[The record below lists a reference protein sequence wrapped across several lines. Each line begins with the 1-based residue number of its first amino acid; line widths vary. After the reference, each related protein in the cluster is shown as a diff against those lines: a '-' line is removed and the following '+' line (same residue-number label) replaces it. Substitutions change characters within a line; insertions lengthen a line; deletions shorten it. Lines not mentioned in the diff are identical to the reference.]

1 MASFMQALKRPFVDK
16 KALVLG
22 MAIGALPGVNILLL
36 GFGLAE
42 SDRLLNSRRRPLGW
56 WQMEGIMSKAI
67 AAFAII
73 TIYFLP
79 VILVS
84 TFFLGPLL
92 KEAGG
97 IIDNSGIGVFW
108 LAQWGFNPFVLSSIL
123 METAGKL
130 EALFLANFSAV
141 LPVALLGLLFYYVLP
156 FALVNFV
163 KKGSIAEAFNFKI
176 VRDSFSAD
184 YFALWV
190 FLHLYIYILFSA
202 LAFFFFLPVLNFV
215 LLGFVSFVSVTTAAN
230 LFTQVLMEKSRLWK
244 K

>member
-1 MASFMQALKRPFVDK
+1 MASFMQALKRPFADK

-22 MAIGALPGVNILLL
+22 TAIGALPGVNILVL

-56 WQMEGIMSKAI
+56 WQMEGIMSKTI
-67 AAFAII
+67 AAFAIAA
-73 TIYFLP
+73 IYFLP

-84 TFFLGPLL
+84 TFFLRPFLS
-92 KEAGG
+92 AAAG
-97 IIDNSGIGVFW
+97 IIGNSGFIS
-108 LAQWGFNPFVLSSIL
+108 LALWGNSPFELFRIL
-123 METAGKL
+123 MGLGAELSVLVAS
-130 EALFLANFSAV
+130 NFSLV
-141 LPVALLGLLFYYVLP
+141 LPAALLGLLFYYVLP

-163 KKGSIAEAFNFKI
+163 KKGSIAEAFNSKI

-184 YFALWV
+184 YFVLWV
-190 FLHLYIYILFSA
+190 FFHIYVYILFSA

-230 LFTQVLMEKSRLWK
+230 LFTQVFMEKSRFGK
-244 K
+244 R